1 MMRTPLGVLT
11 SPNVARSIV
20 SSKVKPLNHDPP
32 PTQTEKTTSINEVAT
47 SGGELDICWD
57 AVLGGGGFG
66 TVYRGTLAGSSVAV
80 KVIDHE
86 AEQESDDSRADVA
99 REVRAHEQLFLAEEA
114 AAPKHLLVELLRHI
128 EEPERSIL
136 VLPLIDGRELHDLV
150 LEHPCG
156 CLTEVAALGIARP
169 LAQALAFCHA
179 QGVAH
184 LDIKPQNVLVAAQSS
199 LQLDVDR
206 IGSGGGDGS
215 PIVRLI
221 DYGCADLFDPND
233 PAEAW
238 VDECGGTDN
247 YMAPERHFE
256 DDERGFLAPPADVY
270 GLGCVFFFLLC
281 GHPPY
286 MWDTALTDAESAEV
300 VRKVRAGELPFEEE
314 DEEGRPR
321 PPPSAAGRELIGRMT
336 CAEPTARP
344 AAADVVSHHWLHGE
358 AEAGD
363 AAEAAHGALPQQPQH
378 DADSVQDVPDPPPQA
393 VTRLTPKRLETVEL
407 SRTLEVLSL
416 A

>member
-1 MMRTPLGVLT
+1 M
-11 SPNVARSIV
+11 
-20 SSKVKPLNHDPP
+20 
-32 PTQTEKTTSINEVAT
+32 
-47 SGGELDICWD
+47 
-57 AVLGGGGFG
+57 
-66 TVYRGTLAGSSVAV
+66 
-80 KVIDHE
+80 
-86 AEQESDDSRADVA
+86 
-99 REVRAHEQLFLAEEA
+99 
-114 AAPKHLLVELLRHI
+114 ELLRHI

-150 LEHPCG
+150 LEHPSG

-215 PIVRLI
+215 PIVRPI
-221 DYGCADLFDPND
+221 DASAPDPFDPND

-281 GHPPY
+281 GHRRICGTPRSP
-286 MWDTALTDAESAEV
+286 TPSPRRSCVRSARASCLLRRRTKRGGPAPRR
-300 VRKVRAGELPFEEE
+300 VRRRAN
-314 DEEGRPR
+314 
-321 PPPSAAGRELIGRMT
+321 SSGRMT

-378 DADSVQDVPDPPPQA
+378 DADSVQDVPDPTGSGGDAFTPE
-393 VTRLTPKRLETVEL
+393 RLKLSSSHVRWRFCRSRRRRVSVWL
-407 SRTLEVLSL
+407 SRVSGG
-416 A
+416 AGA